1 MSLLRKTIF
10 GGVFLVIAFV
20 FGLFFLMRSCLAKY
34 DERSAMPKTLYF
46 EKDTQAI
53 IFSIVKFDK
62 TVSYS
67 QNGGFIQKTVNTDY
81 SIQCNDA
88 LTGEKLQEQKIK
100 NAHDLKNYPVEILGA
115 SNGQAWIFMGE
126 LMAFDP
132 YTLKTTADI
141 NKLEEKNP
149 ALKGRLPSERTYYS
163 YNNSDNQIYFTAN
176 DGTKWQLNT
185 NSLIAT
191 PNEYSN
197 EGNGFKKLL
206 EQFEK
211 EEKKNK
217 AAIDSFY
224 KNDYYNASKQYAAGK
239 INYKEYNRLQSIYY
253 KRRDTLY
260 KQRDSLHRIKSTLEK
275 RNSGLREV
283 LEKIE
288 SLQKTGLSYNSIVT
302 SQDTINGK
310 WFGLYT
316 KEEFEKLNNRI
327 RYSPAYE
334 VTARR
339 QFFVSDYS
347 INKNE
352 DAILNKELA
361 TIQNESS
368 FFLEGGFLL
377 DKTTGMPVH
386 LNNGE
391 NFLVLHK
398 DKIGNE
404 GYIQVSML
412 YKDGKVGWTFNT
424 QLHEWTDWICTN
436 KQLFIFGL
444 NNKEL
449 TNGQCNVL
457 WCINL
462 STGNAVMYDFF
473 ADAASSSTLR

>member
-1 MSLLRKTIF
+1 MSLFRKTIF
-10 GGVFLVIAFV
+10 GGAFLVIAFV

-34 DERSAMPKTLYF
+34 DERSAMPRALYF
-46 EKDTQAI
+46 EKDTQSI

-88 LTGEKLQEQKIK
+88 VSGKKILAQKIK
-100 NAHDLKNYPVEILGA
+100 EAEDLKNYPVEILGA
-115 SNGQAWIFMGE
+115 SNGHAWLFMGE

-132 YTLKTTADI
+132 FTLTATADI
-141 NKLEEKNP
+141 KKLEEKNP
-149 ALKGRLPSERTYYS
+149 ALKGKFPAERTYYS
-163 YNNSDNQIYFTAN
+163 FNNSDSQIYFTAS

-185 NSLIAT
+185 KSLIAT
-191 PNEYSN
+191 PNEYSIEN
-197 EGNGFKKLL
+197 NGFKMLL
-206 EQFEK
+206 QQVEK
-211 EEKKNK
+211 EGNKNR
-217 AAIDSFY
+217 AEIDSFY

-239 INYKEYNRLQSIYY
+239 INGKEYSRIQSVYY

-260 KQRDSLHRIKSTLEK
+260 KKRDSLSTLKSALEK

-283 LEKIE
+283 MDKIE
-288 SLQKTGLSYNSIVT
+288 SLQQTGLSYNSIVT

-316 KEEFEKLNNRI
+316 KEEFEKLYDHI
-327 RYSPAYE
+327 RYNPAYE
-334 VTARR
+334 ETARR
-339 QFFVSDYS
+339 QFFVSGYTIDKS
-347 INKNE
+347 D
-352 DAILNKELA
+352 DAIFNKDSA
-361 TIQNESS
+361 TVQNASS
-368 FFLEGGFLL
+368 FFLDGGFLL
-377 DKTTGMPVH
+377 DKTTGVPIH
-386 LNNGE
+386 LNGGE

-404 GYIQVSML
+404 GNIQVSMVH
-412 YKDGKVGWTFNT
+412 KDEKVEWTFDT
-424 QLHEWTDWICTN
+424 QLHQLIDWICTS

-449 TNGQCNVL
+449 TSGQCNVL

-462 STGNAVMYDFF
+462 ANGRAAMYDFYT
-473 ADAASSSTLR
+473 DAVKP